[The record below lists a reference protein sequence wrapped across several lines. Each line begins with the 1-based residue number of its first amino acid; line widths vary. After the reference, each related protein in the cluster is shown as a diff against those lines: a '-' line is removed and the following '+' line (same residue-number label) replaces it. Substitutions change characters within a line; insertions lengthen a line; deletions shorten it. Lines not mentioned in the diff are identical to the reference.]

1 MKKVISVV
9 NQKGGTGKTT
19 ISINIAVCF
28 ASEEVETLIIDA
40 DPQHSALDW
49 KADRPEDLH
58 NIHALHLPE
67 KNLFKEVQN
76 LKPKYDLIIIDGGGR
91 VTTTARAAVASADFI
106 IIPTLPSKLDMLST
120 EEFIDTVINEV
131 KAIKP
136 DITGGIIL
144 NQLQKGTDIG
154 KVAIKHLE
162 DLGYPVFDT
171 MLHLYVAYRE
181 ATAVGKSVI
190 EYDAKS
196 RAANEMSNFFK
207 ELKGVL

>member
-1 MKKVISVV
+1 M
-9 NQKGGTGKTT
+9 
-19 ISINIAVCF
+19 
-28 ASEEVETLIIDA
+28 ID
-40 DPQHSALDW
+40 
-49 KADRPEDLH
+49 K
-58 NIHALHLPE
+58 ILPYFSRVWA
-67 KNLFKEVQN
+67 KN
-76 LKPKYDLIIIDGGGR
+76 PKYDLIIIDGGGR
-91 VTTTARAAVASADFI
+91 VTATARAAVASADFI

-136 DITGGIIL
+136 DIVGGIIL
-144 NQLQKGTDIG
+144 NQFQKGTDIG